1 MLIDR
6 RFVLKGATLGL
17 GALAVPGFAQAL
29 TATGFTH
36 DVASGEPGQDRVTLW
51 TRYVPAAGQSGRL
64 RWEVAADSE
73 FARIVARGEAE
84 AASERDWC
92 VKPVVRGLAPG
103 GWYFY
108 RFTDAAGRASPTGR
122 TRTLPDGSV
131 DKFTLG
137 VFTCANLPFG
147 HFNAYAHAAARRDI
161 DLMVHLGDYIYEY
174 PRGAYPSLEQAVPGR
189 LILPETETIALADY
203 RLRYASYRS
212 DPDLQRLHRLFP
224 MVAMWDDHETAN
236 NSWAGGAQNHQ
247 AETEGRWEDRK
258 TAFTRAYLEWMPVSA
273 ASWTSYH
280 IGDLADLFRPETR
293 VTGRDRQLSV
303 ADALRDQPDEA
314 AALARFRDATW
325 LDPARSMLGP
335 EQERWLAEGLRRSSG
350 DRVRWQVL
358 CQQVIMGSLSYSPA
372 FLDLLGANADAVS
385 LARARLAL
393 ATAEA
398 GLPMNL
404 DIWDGY
410 PAARARLLGAS
421 QEADANLI
429 VLSGDSHNA
438 WAFDLPHE
446 ARPAGAE
453 FAVQSVTSPGSEGS
467 FSADPADVARAN
479 LGRNE
484 QLKWAD
490 TSRRGYLTLELTPER
505 ATGEFVFLD
514 TVREPSL
521 AIAARHA
528 MRVAHGTN
536 RFETT

>member
-1 MLIDR
+1 
-6 RFVLKGATLGL
+6 
-17 GALAVPGFAQAL
+17 
-29 TATGFTH
+29 
-36 DVASGEPGQDRVTLW
+36 
-51 TRYVPAAGQSGRL
+51 
-64 RWEVAADSE
+64 
-73 FARIVARGEAE
+73 
-84 AASERDWC
+84 
-92 VKPVVRGLAPG
+92 
-103 GWYFY
+103 
-108 RFTDAAGRASPTGR
+108 
-122 TRTLPDGSV
+122 
-131 DKFTLG
+131 
-137 VFTCANLPFG
+137 
-147 HFNAYAHAAARRDI
+147 
-161 DLMVHLGDYIYEY
+161 
-174 PRGAYPSLEQAVPGR
+174 
-189 LILPETETIALADY
+189 
-203 RLRYASYRS
+203 
-212 DPDLQRLHRLFP
+212 
-224 MVAMWDDHETAN
+224 
-236 NSWAGGAQNHQ
+236 
-247 AETEGRWEDRK
+247 
-258 TAFTRAYLEWMPVSA
+258 
-273 ASWTSYH
+273 
-280 IGDLADLFRPETR
+280 
-293 VTGRDRQLSV
+293 
-303 ADALRDQPDEA
+303 
-314 AALARFRDATW
+314 
-325 LDPARSMLGP
+325 MLGP

-467 FSADPADVARAN
+467 FSADPADVARAY